1 MNKQKPLLVFTI
13 IFLAFSSC
21 VNVFHHDQD
30 LAAAKTVEFAK
41 AAFVERNFEKASKAL
56 PIRRQNPN
64 SVKQVEDIVTK
75 MHPSSYPEFVTA
87 TEYEPVPGQK
97 VIRIFLIGENDQNE
111 KFYYA
116 VILEGTVDE
125 GYSVVE
131 CYRSPEPLPSSGT
144 RKPLPTQRSTDG
156 YYPTD
161 AA

>member
-21 VNVFHHDQD
+21 VNVLHHNEDV
-30 LAAAKTVEFAK
+30 AAAKAVEFVK
-41 AAFVERNFEKASKAL
+41 AAFVERNFERASKSL

-64 SVKQVEDIVTK
+64 SVKQVEDLVTK
-75 MHPSSYPEFVTA
+75 MHSSSYPTKVTA

-97 VIRIFLIGENDQNE
+97 AIRIFLIGENNQNE

-116 VILEGTVDE
+116 TVLEGTVDE

-131 CYRSPEPLPSSGT
+131 SYRSPKPFPSSAA
-144 RKPLPTQRSTDG
+144 RKPLPIKRSTDG
-156 YYPTD
+156 
-161 AA
+161 